1 MGSVKL
7 GLWVTQILF
16 ERNGSNSRPYWYNL
30 LMKHILIW
38 VVVLGVAV
46 SAGVYAFSYH
56 QRIAQTSDKD
66 GGLFTDYKNGTYVV
80 GDKEVKFTDGKSEVA
95 IVPGS
100 AAQTVTQYFGNEVRG
115 DIDGDTDED
124 VAFLI
129 TENSGGSGTFF
140 YLVAALSEDGG
151 YRGTSA
157 VLIGDRIAPQTSE
170 YKDGLVIVNY
180 AERKPDEPMTAQPS
194 VGKSLHL
201 KYDLTTNSFGEVV
214 QNFEGEADTKKMSL
228 GMKPWTWVS
237 SQYENGK
244 EALPKRPDAFVLTF
258 KTDGTFSAST
268 DCNQAGGSYTVEG
281 EKITL
286 SKIFSTKMFCE
297 DSQETEFLQML
308 QTVAGYSF
316 TAKGELILALKFDS
330 GTSVFK

>member
-1 MGSVKL
+1 
-7 GLWVTQILF
+7 
-16 ERNGSNSRPYWYNL
+16 
-30 LMKHILIW
+30 MKHILIW
-38 VVVLGVAV
+38 VVVLGVVV
-46 SAGVYAFSYH
+46 SAGVYAFSYY
-56 QRIAQTSDKD
+56 QRAGQGVDTDAS
-66 GGLFTDYKNGTYVV
+66 LFADYKNGTYVV
-80 GDKEVKFTDGKSEVA
+80 GDREVTFTNGKSEVA

-100 AAQTVTQYFGNEVRG
+100 AAQTVTQYFGNEARG
-115 DIDGDTDED
+115 DIDGDGDED

-170 YKDGLVIVNY
+170 FKDGLIIVNY
-180 AERKPDEPMTAQPS
+180 AERKPDEPMSAQPS
-194 VGKSLHL
+194 VGKSLYL
-201 KYDLTTNSFGEVV
+201 KYDVATNSFGEVV
-214 QNFEGEADTKKMSL
+214 QNFEGEADPKKMSL
-228 GMKPWTWVS
+228 DMKPWTWVS
-237 SQYENGK
+237 LQYESGK
-244 EALPKRPDAFVLTF
+244 ETVPKKSDAFVLTF
-258 KTDGTFSAST
+258 KPDGTFSAST
-268 DCNQAGGSYTVEG
+268 DCNQVGGSYVADG
-281 EKITL
+281 VKITL